1 MNNDMTK
8 QMLAVFA
15 VGLLAAAP
23 AAADTWY
30 WTGLINEPIEGQTG
44 TGTFGVNANN
54 AGNWTNLVTHTTG
67 VPQAGDTVVYSSDY
81 ASNANVGFSKI
92 ASRKLAEIRCEK
104 ESFDFRQS
112 NLNLM
117 DGGRVVFEEAA
128 ISKSWTGGLV
138 LNGTGTV
145 DVKNPSVIFAI
156 QKSFEGST
164 STLIKEGPGMFR
176 VCDDGGVGSTR
187 KYLVKTTSLRGGSVA
202 INIGTCWP
210 LTSGAE
216 LRFDSNDGDI
226 RYVLGSIANKYN
238 DPVKYGVVI
247 PNGALVESDAVSNTS
262 HGVTS
267 PVGNKLWFTGTPK
280 VADMVFTGTFYGSA
294 GLVWLPGD
302 PSYVFTF
309 KKATHETTG
318 EIAVSNGTVRVCD
331 GASFPHLSLVTVRGA
346 NARFQVDATAVMKMP
361 VTTLAISDGGKI
373 KPEAGTHLDVAAVTV
388 NGVAVADG
396 IYSGTAASHATQV
409 DWMDGAGMVCVG
421 HGVPEAAQVSA
432 TWTGGGSDA
441 LSSTAANWNGAA
453 PTLTDGGAYVTASGG
468 TGFTAA
474 DDVWL
479 KGFDLTSRSAFAF
492 GAAAGKAFWL
502 GSKGIAGGTGT
513 YTINTPQILTSD
525 QKWNFKSGATV
536 NFNEPFDTRGLSE
549 LYVTGTTAVYNVNS
563 SLGPKGF
570 QVHFEHKST
579 VNIAAG
585 VTNNADIRIWNDQ
598 TDPNASDYF
607 WSNSKYKK
615 PVVFKGGAP
624 TVMNGFLHNTSTEY
638 TVTFEPNANVTF
650 NAGFM
655 GRNTTTL
662 NVGAGARVRFNKPFL
677 NRNGFYAYF
686 DATGIFEMNAE
697 ANCFGYANPWSSVF
711 NKGTIKLLVPYALK
725 DFHVPDGTF
734 EYKGTPKNDAD
745 AGRFEIAGSAVLDF
759 CGNDQSLKSLA
770 ARGGTITSETDAVL
784 TLNANHN
791 WTAALGPTSR
801 VDKTTWTGGVGLVYN
816 GKDANW
822 PRFMMNV
829 SSTTG
834 RLEVV
839 QGRLVFPKASG
850 DPLLLTYGSEAAG
863 YYPRPSKDASWTNC
877 CAVTVRGGTLEL
889 EHSKTF
895 GPQTVVKFVKTSN
908 AYGKIKLADGV
919 KQCVYA
925 LEIDGERQRQGTY
938 GATGS
943 GARYVN
949 DALFAAGSTGV
960 LSVVGE
966 GLGLVILFK

>member
-1 MNNDMTK
+1 MGI
-8 QMLAVFA
+8 LAVTA
-15 VGLLAAAP
+15 VSAIENVWHWRP
-23 AAADTWY
+23 QTK
-30 WTGLINEPIEGQTG
+30 TGDYYRVT
-44 TGTFGVNANN
+44 TSD
-54 AGNWTNLVTHTTG
+54 NWTNETESITG
-67 VPQAGDTVVYSSDY
+67 TPPRGA
-81 ASNANVGFSKI
+81 
-92 ASRKLAEIRCEK
+92 
-104 ESFDFRQS
+104 
-112 NLNLM
+112 
-117 DGGRVVFEEAA
+117 RVVIDAA
-128 ISKSWTGGLV
+128 GVSTANNPHDPWGDVTWKSGAA
-138 LNGTGTV
+138 
-145 DVKNPSVIFAI
+145 S
-156 QKSFEGST
+156 QY
-164 STLIKEGPGMFR
+164 
-176 VCDDGGVGSTR
+176 
-187 KYLVKTTSLRGGSVA
+187 YLCV
-202 INIGTCWP
+202 
-210 LTSGAE
+210 TSGAPIKIMASGLFHTSGLYLYGDGE
-216 LRFDSNDGDI
+216 TFIDSAVSEIKFQKAFKAKEGSPTFVKKGSFKLICFCEGGDREYTFPLTKLQEGTLNISTYRVNENIEIRFDGPFQSRFEIG
-226 RYVLGSIANKYN
+226 
-238 DPVKYGVVI
+238 VKNAKG
-247 PNGALVESDAVSNTS
+247 NTNLTFKSSALTESADAINSD

-267 PVGNKLWFTGTPK
+267 DYDRQLCFTGIPK
-280 VADMVFTGTFYGSA
+280 VNPMVFTGKFLGSA
-294 GLVWLPGD
+294 GLQWKPD
-302 PSYVFTF
+302 SADYAFVFSNAVST
-309 KKATHETTG
+309 TTG
-318 EIAVSNGTVRVCD
+318 RFYVSNGTVRVTS
-331 GASFPHLSLVTVRGA
+331 GAGFSYLPSLVVAGA
-346 NARFQVDATAVMKMP
+346 NSRFEVDATALKRMP
-361 VTTLAISDGGKI
+361 STTIAISDGGKV
-373 KPEAGTHLDVAAVTV
+373 KPASGIHLNVAAVTV
-388 NGVAVADG
+388 NGLAVPDG
-396 IYSGTAASHATQV
+396 LYCGTATGLATQAN
-409 DWMDGAGMVCVG
+409 WIDGDGFVCVG
-421 HGVPEAAQVSA
+421 LGMPEAAQVDV
-432 TWTGGGSDA
+432 TWSGSGSDT
-441 LSSTAANWNGAA
+441 LSSTEANWNDAA

-479 KGFDLTSRSAFAF
+479 KGFDLTSRPAFAF
-492 GAAAGKAFWL
+492 GATAGKAFWL

-513 YTINTPQILTSD
+513 YTINTPQILTTN

-536 NFNEPFDTRGLSE
+536 NFNEPFDALGLSE

-607 WSNSKYKK
+607 WSNKTYKK

-686 DATGIFEMNAE
+686 DATGVFEMNAE

-711 NKGTIKLLVPYALK
+711 NKGTIKLLVPYAIK
-725 DFHVPDGTF
+725 DVKLPDGTF
-734 EYKGTPKNDAD
+734 EYKGAPKNDAEI
-745 AGRFEIAGSAVLDF
+745 GRFEIAGSAVLDF

-850 DPLLLTYGSEAAG
+850 DPLLLTYGSEAVG
-863 YYPRPSKDASWTNC
+863 YYPRPGKDASWTNC

-919 KQCVYA
+919 KQRVYA
-925 LEIDGERQRQGTY
+925 LEIDGEKQHVGTY

-943 GARYVN
+943 GAQYVN
-949 DALFAAGSTGV
+949 DTLFAAGGTGV
-960 LSVVGE
+960 LSVVGDSS
-966 GLGLVILFK
+966 GIMLIFR